1 MANRTSLPTINRII
15 ALLTGDKSFN
25 RLFHNIEAVAATEKC
40 LTCRFL
46 VSQAEVNSLH
56 TLHGGYITGAVDFVS
71 SVDLVRL
78 GHRNHVS
85 VHLAVEWVVSN
96 RWIPTHS
103 SFMKPGKYESW
114 IRIDSYVRNKG
125 KRLAFCD
132 VLFTDEETGKLLA
145 KGTHTKFLLPDE
157 NSSDWALQGAT

>member
-1 MANRTSLPTINRII
+1 MASRTSLPAVNRII
-15 ALLTGDKSFN
+15 AFLAGDKSFN
-25 RLFHNIEAVAATEKC
+25 RLFRNIEAVAATEKC

-46 VSQAEVNSLH
+46 VSQAEANSFR

-71 SVDLVRL
+71 SVDLIRL

-85 VHLAVEWVVSN
+85 VHLGVD
-96 RWIPTHS
+96 
-103 SFMKPGKYESW
+103 FMKPGKYESW
-114 IRIDSYVRNKG
+114 IKVESYVQSRG

-145 KGTHTKFLLPDE
+145 KGTHTKYLLPDDA
-157 NSSDWALQGAT
+157 SSS

>member
-1 MANRTSLPTINRII
+1 MAPRASSISAVNRII
-15 ALLTGDKSFN
+15 TLLAGDKSFN
-25 RLFHNIEAVAATEKC
+25 HLFHNIEAVSATEKC

-46 VSQAEVNSLH
+46 VSQAETNELH

-71 SVDLVRL
+71 SVDLVRM

-85 VHLAVEWVVSN
+85 VHLGVD
-96 RWIPTHS
+96 
-103 SFMKPGKYESW
+103 FMRPGKYESW
-114 IRIDSYVRNKG
+114 IKVDSYVQNKG

-132 VLFTDEETGKLLA
+132 VLFTDEDTGKLLA

-157 NSSDWALQGAT
+157 PSSS

>member
-1 MANRTSLPTINRII
+1 MAYRTSLPTINRII
-15 ALLTGDKSFN
+15 ALLAGDKSFN

-85 VHLAVEWVVSN
+85 VHLAVD
-96 RWIPTHS
+96 
-103 SFMKPGKYESW
+103 FMKPGKYESW

-157 NSSDWALQGAT
+157 NSSA